1 MAWKSEK
8 LVAKPTNPWITPT
21 ENLAL
26 KQHLTMKK
34 QLTGL
39 KLTAA
44 SPLLTMVAIGT
55 SIEGEQ
61 FI

>member
-1 MAWKSEK
+1 MTTTWAQSILPPQLNGMGKVKISSNQQILGSRLLK
-8 LVAKPTNPWITPT
+8 
-21 ENLAL
+21 NLAL

-44 SPLLTMVAIGT
+44 SY
-55 SIEGEQ
+55 
-61 FI
+61 